1 MLDLG
6 CGNARFFQFLIKNI
20 PNKNINYVGVDNNN
34 ELLGFAQEDFN
45 NRVGEINGTFKLQKI
60 DIVTSLIKKKDFLIE
75 KEFDLIVSFGVFHH
89 IPSYELRLQ
98 LLEFMKSK
106 ITLEMFMISKVPKGG
121 DLSNNRFC

>member
-1 MLDLG
+1 MDEITIKKLNKINLDFYNTTAKDFNESRQYFWQGWNSIIKYLDHFNKLKLLDLG

-75 KEFDLIVSFGVFHH
+75 I
-89 IPSYELRLQ
+89 
-98 LLEFMKSK
+98 
-106 ITLEMFMISKVPKGG
+106 
-121 DLSNNRFC
+121 